1 MKAVRLDD
9 YNTAPVIRD
18 IATPEI
24 GPEDV
29 LVRVGAAAL
38 NPLDIKLQ
46 SGVLQGYFPLEFRY
60 TVGSDLAGMIEEVG
74 ANVSGWQK

>member
-24 GPEDV
+24 GPENV

-38 NPLDIKLQ
+38 NPLDVKLQ
-46 SGVLQGYFPLEFRY
+46 SGVLQGYFRWN
-60 TVGSDLAGMIEEVG
+60 SDTRWDQIFPG
-74 ANVSGWQK
+74 